1 MTDTA
6 TKPEKSHRRA
16 DKAAPEGY
24 LKITLVRSLV
34 GYPRSQRA
42 VARGLGLR
50 KTQSSVVRRES
61 PETLGM
67 VRKITHLLKVEAS
80 EKP

>member
-1 MTDTA
+1 MTDAA
-6 TKPEKSHRRA
+6 TKPEKARRRA
-16 DKAAPEGY
+16 DKPAAERT

-34 GYPRSQRA
+34 GYPRSQRQ

-50 KTQSSVVRRES
+50 KTGSSVIRRES

-67 VRKITHLLKVEAS
+67 VRKISHVLKVEAS

>member
-1 MTDTA
+1 MTDQT
-6 TKPEKSHRRA
+6 TKPEKSRRRA
-16 DKAAPEGY
+16 DKTAPERY

-34 GYPRSQRA
+34 GYPRGQWE
-42 VARGLGLR
+42 VARGLGLGKTLSCVIR
-50 KTQSSVVRRES
+50 KEC

-67 VRKITHLLKVEAS
+67 VRKISHVLKVEAT

>member
-6 TKPEKSHRRA
+6 TKPERTRRRA
-16 DKAAPEGY
+16 GKPAPERY

-34 GYPRSQRA
+34 GYPRSQRQ

-67 VRKITHLLKVEAS
+67 VRKISHALKVEAI
-80 EKP
+80 EEP

>member
-6 TKPEKSHRRA
+6 AKTGKARRPAPSAEPER
-16 DKAAPEGY
+16 Y

-34 GYPRSQRA
+34 GYPRSQRE

-50 KTQSSVVRRES
+50 KPQSCVVRRDS

-67 VRKITHLLKVEAS
+67 VRKIAHVLKVEAT

>member
-1 MTDTA
+1 MTDQT
-6 TKPEKSHRRA
+6 TRPEKARRHA
-16 DKAAPEGY
+16 GQAAPERY

-34 GYPRSQRA
+34 GYPRGQHD

-50 KTQSSVVRRES
+50 KTGSSVVRKEG
-61 PETLGM
+61 PAILGM
-67 VRKITHLLKVEAS
+67 VRKISHVLKVEAT